1 MGACVVVIKILFKGF
16 SLTKTTKVVMESPN
30 VNW

>member
-16 SLTKTTKVVMESPN
+16 SLTKTKVVMESPN